1 MIEIDSC
8 GFFVFKIFVDSLHQV
23 LFLDLSSKY
32 TGLYVIM
39 MSRQQNV
46 LT

>member
-1 MIEIDSC
+1 MIEIDSS
-8 GFFVFKIFVDSLHQV
+8 GFFVFNCRFTASTV
-23 LFLDLSSKY
+23 LIVDLSSKY